1 MKRIFSNAKLNVN
14 SFDVFDTLIARNV
27 KCPTDIFD
35 IIEKTYP
42 FPNFKKYRIMSEK
55 ENGLTLDSI
64 YNEFQKITK
73 ESNDTIELLKEFEII
88 TEINNSYLIMSN
100 VNLVNDGDVLVSDM
114 YLSSSQISRIL
125 KSLGFTK
132 NVNIYSSSIG
142 LSKSNGTLFEYLLNE
157 YNIILHTGDNEY
169 SDCYMAKK
177 YNIPYKLTQLHKFN
191 DTENFFINDEKYKKF
206 GFLIRKFRLQNPYPE
221 TSKAFLLYNDQAIIN
236 IPLLV
241 MLSFN
246 LKEYLIAEKRDTILF
261 STRDSCLLQ
270 PIFNTIFPD
279 ISTKTFHTSRIMN
292 YSDNED
298 YDQYILNTYDA
309 STCIIFDG
317 HGSFLSGRKKY
328 MRLIN
333 SIPRI
338 HIFSLNNLNDELN
351 VSFNEKD
358 GIYDNL
364 TYNIENGTTIYEH
377 FNVDTIGTLI
387 DFKNGEF
394 IRSSL
399 DGYKLENAQIYKDTI
414 NSFCNF
420 LKLQENRNILD
431 VFESIS
437 ISNMI
442 LNYHNNIY
450 VNAKSYII
458 DDIAMYY
465 CIQNNTNAPV
475 NYIEHFPKGNPME
488 FFSKKKIKTSMAFT
502 PKHKI

>member
-35 IIEKTYP
+35 IIEKTCP

-64 YNEFQKITK
+64 YNEFQKNTN
-73 ESNDTIELLKEFEII
+73 ESNDVIELLKEFEIL

-100 VNLVNDGDVLVSDM
+100 VNLVNDGDILISDM
-114 YLSSSQISRIL
+114 YLSPSQISRIL

-142 LSKSNGTLFEYLLNE
+142 LSKSNGTLFEYLLNK

-169 SDCYMAKK
+169 SDCYMANK

-191 DTENFFINDEKYKKF
+191 DTEKFFIDNEKYKNF

-221 TSKAFLLYNDQAIIN
+221 ASKAFFLYNDQAIIN

-261 STRDSCLLQ
+261 STRDSCLIQ

-292 YSDNED
+292 NSDNPE
-298 YDQYILNTYDA
+298 YDKYIFNTYND

-317 HGSFLSGRKKY
+317 HGSFNSGRKKY
-328 MRLIN
+328 MKIFNNL
-333 SIPRI
+333 PRI
-338 HIFSLNNLNDELN
+338 HIFSLAEHNLLL
-351 VSFNEKD
+351 
-358 GIYDNL
+358 YDKL
-364 TYNIENGTTIYEH
+364 SYNIKFGNATYEL

-387 DFKNGEF
+387 DFKNKNF
-394 IRSSL
+394 IRHDL
-399 DGYKLENAQIYKDTI
+399 DGYKIENAEIYKETI
-414 NSFCNF
+414 STFCKF
-420 LKLQENRNILD
+420 LKLQDNRYILD
-431 VFESIS
+431 IFEKTSSEMINNYYESIY
-437 ISNMI
+437 I
-442 LNYHNNIY
+442 
-450 VNAKSYII
+450 NAKSNII
-458 DDIAMYY
+458 DNYEMYCNLPSNINFNEKNDIE
-465 CIQNNTNAPV
+465 Q
-475 NYIEHFPKGNPME
+475 
-488 FFSKKKIKTSMAFT
+488 KTSVKKLPLVMTFY
-502 PKHKI
+502 